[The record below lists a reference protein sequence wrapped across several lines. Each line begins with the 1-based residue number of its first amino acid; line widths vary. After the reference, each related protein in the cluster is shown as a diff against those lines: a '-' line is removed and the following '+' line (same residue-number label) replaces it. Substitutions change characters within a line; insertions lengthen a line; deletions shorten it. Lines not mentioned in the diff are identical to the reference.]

1 MALSSAN
8 STELTAEQVQ
18 KVLVQPLAQKSVFLS
33 AGVQIVDTAGPL
45 RIPKGAN
52 PTTPDW
58 YGQNE
63 QITDEDPTFDEV
75 TLLPTTMKSVKVL
88 TRFSNELA
96 RQSVIAL
103 DAALRNRLVTD
114 VANTVDA
121 QLLSAST
128 GAAGTLPKGLF
139 AYAGQTLPVG
149 GALTVDDMIDADAL
163 ALGANVN
170 LESLVWVMHP
180 TEFTNLRK
188 IAEGTGSDRK
198 LFEPDATRAGGLT
211 FLGHRAIISSRVPA
225 GTVALVDFSQIVV
238 ARDVAPSVKILDQTF
253 GDFDQQAIR
262 VVARYDAAPVND
274 DAVITLTGIA
284 WA

>member
-18 KVLVQPLAQKSVFLS
+18 KVLVAPLAQKSIFLS

-63 QITDEDPTFDEV
+63 QITDEDPSFDEV

-149 GALTVDDMIDADAL
+149 GALTFDDMIDADAL

-188 IAEGTGSDRK
+188 IDEGASDRK
-198 LFEPDATRAGGLT
+198 LFQPDATKGGALT
-211 FLGHRAIISSRVPA
+211 FSGHRVIVSSRVPA
-225 GTVALVDFSQIVV
+225 GTVGLVDFSQIVV

-274 DAVITLTGIA
+274 DAVIALTGVA